1 MASGSET
8 CSILLEGS
16 FRHVVD
22 QGVGVRLSVNVVKT
36 FLNYLSLTL
45 LINKL
50 LQVFQV
56 SLIY

>member
-1 MASGSET
+1 VASGSET

-36 FLNYLSLTL
+36 FFLPLTL

-50 LQVFQV
+50 VQVFQV